1 MAPGLQS
8 RDLAVIR
15 PAEEFNG
22 EGLYPVS
29 LLGSE
34 MLRRVFQTAD
44 GKYTANCDKRDHYPG
59 YSAVERLLAWSGR
72 RACKPC
78 LANLLGIERPGSGAQ
93 QPHRVQITN

>member
-8 RDLAVIR
+8 WDLAVIR
-15 PAEEFNG
+15 PAEEFNR
-22 EGLYPVS
+22 EGLYLVS

-59 YSAVERLLAWSGR
+59 IQQSNDY
-72 RACKPC
+72 
-78 LANLLGIERPGSGAQ
+78 LLGRGVATVS
-93 QPHRVQITN
+93 RVWQTY